1 MKKLLV
7 ILFLL
12 SAAPLYAQDSATA
25 DAAAGSSAKAAL
37 TDEKDN
43 SVACSET
50 ATKAGNCLRV
60 GVRSQAR
67 PFSYYSR
74 TLDLSGSS
82 SRVLAKS
89 GPLRAAG
96 FDGYMVYLCDEVLQN
111 LMLPGPN
118 LRNPLGIDQIA
129 VVDVDALMSRT
140 DEGANDRLIF
150 LGGRIDIL
158 CDPATI
164 NLERVRN
171 FAVSPPLFLTGV
183 SYLTRSANTLPDSRE
198 ECLDKGAALI
208 GVVGST
214 NAAEH
219 GIRAILAADEWKNYK
234 ENILTELKGGSPCPQ
249 LLPPEAE
256 TQGATPGQK
265 KNPVGGFIWAGTT
278 HKEVAAE
285 FCNGNISYYVGDL
298 EIILENARSIPGCDP
313 IPAAQSFTNDRYAI
327 FAQINYTETWKAP
340 HIGRFFEVL
349 NREIASS
356 DSLLDRAY
364 GAEFGDATKSRKLE
378 LFFWSMRGARDP

>member
-1 MKKLLV
+1 MKSLLTV
-7 ILFLL
+7 LFILL
-12 SAAPLYAQDSATA
+12 AAPLYAQDSA
-25 DAAAGSSAKAAL
+25 L
-37 TDEKDN
+37 TDAVAVNPAETAVKDVKDN
-43 SVACSET
+43 SVPCS
-50 ATKAGNCLRV
+50 AAAIAAGECLRV
-60 GVRSQAR
+60 GVRSEAR

-74 TLDLSGSS
+74 TLDVSASS
-82 SRVLAKS
+82 ARVLAKS

-118 LRNPLGIDQIA
+118 LPDPLGIDQIA
-129 VVDVDALMSRT
+129 VVDVDALMART
-140 DEGANDRLIF
+140 DGGANDRLIF
-150 LGGRIDIL
+150 LGDKIDIL

-183 SYLTRSANTLPDSRE
+183 SYLTRSANTLPDSRD
-198 ECLDKGAALI
+198 ECLGSGTALI

-234 ENILTELKGGSPCPQ
+234 DRILAELKGDNPCPQ
-249 LLPPEAE
+249 LRQPEDE
-256 TQGATPGQK
+256 DQ
-265 KNPVGGFIWAGTT
+265 VGGFIWAGSS
-278 HKEVAAE
+278 HEVVARE
-285 FCNGNISYYVGDL
+285 FCNGNISYYAGDL
-298 EIILENARSIPGCDP
+298 EIILENARRIPGCDP
-313 IPAAQSFTNDRYAI
+313 IPAAQSFTNDRYAV
-327 FAQINYTETWKAP
+327 FAQIDYTKTWKAL

-364 GAEFGDATKSRKLE
+364 GAEFGDAMKSRKLE